1 MDLPLPKKSK
11 MKPTKSKMKPTS
23 SSERGVCYFS
33 HVPHGFFEKEMR
45 EFLTQFGT
53 VTNLRIG
60 KYVIPL
66 GTKKILVEFLAIVT
80 IVLFLRS
87 KRSIFQTFWK
97 TDSCTDFLL
106 LELETSNFGY
116 MFIFLF
122 PLTVQSFSKIGQH

>member
-1 MDLPLPKKSK
+1 MDLPLTKKSK

-60 KYVIPL
+60 KYVIPSQKL
-66 GTKKILVEFLAIVT
+66 LVEFRT
-80 IVLFLRS
+80 IVFEEFKVIS
-87 KRSIFQTFWK
+87 
-97 TDSCTDFLL
+97 D
-106 LELETSNFGY
+106 
-116 MFIFLF
+116 
-122 PLTVQSFSKIGQH
+122 

>member
-60 KYVIPL
+60 KYVIPSQKPVTVNIKRL
-66 GTKKILVEFLAIVT
+66 SHLSPSSGNSIVW
-80 IVLFLRS
+80 RA
-87 KRSIFQTFWK
+87 
-97 TDSCTDFLL
+97 DSWRRRNATPQLSALPND
-106 LELETSNFGY
+106 G
-116 MFIFLF
+116 
-122 PLTVQSFSKIGQH
+122 VAARWR